1 MTWFICNIVHD
12 SSFKTLFWPVIVGTH
27 YSWCKPALDM
37 AHFPTLFRGAGGTK
51 LPPNGPRR
59 LHWGWLAVW
68 WAALCLLAPGVYAST
83 LPAPLVLERQAQGL
97 SVQPHIQTWVESSH
111 TTRDRNVHENAD
123 RIPWAAPPAWPLNI
137 QSDAGVWM
145 KLRVQQPTPHG
156 DWVLALPTTAVR
168 DLAFFGPYDAQG
180 RALTEPVR
188 TGLVHPY
195 TTRPLG
201 SERVVFPLRLPEPG
215 VYTVYLW
222 AQSSVAHQ
230 IAPSVWD
237 TRDFLYARQH
247 KRLFDG
253 LCYGILLTLLVYNLV
268 LARVFRD
275 ASYGLYGLT
284 CAAAL
289 LTLATYNGHTAHYLW
304 PHSPWWIERSYVL
317 GGSLWIAFSALFA
330 RHFLNTRET
339 APTTDRVILGFAGA
353 ALLATVP
360 GVLGQV
366 GMAQSTN
373 EWLGLSGALY
383 MTLTSLTVWRR
394 GYAPALWYLAG
405 QATLFATVMAT
416 VLVVWGWLDA
426 PFLLANGLQIGV
438 AAEMVVFAMALSV
451 RIQLMRRDQVELN
464 LRAAHLARA
473 ASTDPLTGVANR
485 AGLKASAEQLLAQP
499 DDHALLLIDLNKFK
513 PVNDT
518 FGHEAGDR
526 VLVEVA
532 QRIEKHLRDSD
543 VVARIGGDEFVV
555 LLGHVT
561 QRATLEATINRLL
574 DAIDEPVRFGQD
586 KLQVSASAGVALYPQ
601 DGGSLDALLRAADK
615 AMYEVKDGHQRYAF
629 YGESLASQMGDSS
642 AQA

>member
-1 MTWFICNIVHD
+1 M
-12 SSFKTLFWPVIVGTH
+12 
-27 YSWCKPALDM
+27 
-37 AHFPTLFRGAGGTK
+37 
-51 LPPNGPRR
+51 
-59 LHWGWLAVW
+59 
-68 WAALCLLAPGVYAST
+68 WATGLQAAT
-83 LPAPLVLERQAQGL
+83 LPAPLLLERQALGQ
-97 SVQPHIQTWVESSH
+97 SVQTHIQTWVDSSGAAIH
-111 TTRDRNVHENAD
+111 GNIHERDAS
-123 RIPWAAPPAWPLNI
+123 IPWAAPPSWPLPI
-137 QSDAGVWM
+137 QGDAGVWM
-145 KLRVQQPTPHG
+145 KLRIQQPTPNG

-168 DLAFFGPYDAQG
+168 DLTFYGPFDAQG
-180 RALTEPVR
+180 RALTGPVR

-195 TTRPLG
+195 ASRPLG

-222 AQSSVAHQ
+222 AQSTVAHQ

-237 TRDFLYARQH
+237 TRDFLYFRQH

-253 LCYGILLTLLVYNLV
+253 ICYGILLTLLVYNLV

-289 LTLATYNGHTAHYLW
+289 VTLATYNGHTAHYLW

-339 APTTDRVILGFAGA
+339 APTADRVILGFAGV
-353 ALLATVP
+353 ALLTTVP
-360 GVLGQV
+360 GALGQV
-366 GMAQSTN
+366 GLAQSAN

-383 MTLTSLTVWRR
+383 MTAVSLRVWRR
-394 GYAPALWYLAG
+394 GFPPALWYLCG

-416 VLVVWGWLDA
+416 VMVVWGWLDA

-485 AGLKASAEQLLAQP
+485 TGLKTSAEQLLAQP
-499 DDHALLLIDLNKFK
+499 GDHALLLIDLNKFK

-526 VLVEVA
+526 VLVEMA
-532 QRIEKHLRDSD
+532 QRIENHLRESD

-555 LLGHVT
+555 LLGHTT
-561 QRATLEATINRLL
+561 QRATLVATINRLL
-574 DAIDEPVRFGQD
+574 DAIDQPVPYGQENL
-586 KLQVSASAGVALYPQ
+586 KVSASAGVALYPQ
-601 DGGSLDALLRAADK
+601 DAGSLDALLRAADK
-615 AMYEVKDGHQRYAF
+615 AMYEVKDGHQRFAF
-629 YGESLASQMGDSS
+629 YGETLADQLGEAS